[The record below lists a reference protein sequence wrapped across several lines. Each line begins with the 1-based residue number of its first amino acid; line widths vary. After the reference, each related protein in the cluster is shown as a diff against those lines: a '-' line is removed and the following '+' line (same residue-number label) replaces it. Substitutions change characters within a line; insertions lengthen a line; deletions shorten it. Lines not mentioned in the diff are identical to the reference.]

1 MQQKL
6 IEGFVIDHLDT
17 PGRSAT
23 HRPSVRYDVNGR
35 RMIPSLDMPRAK
47 MHVPKLPSPRT
58 IAHPIVRTTPAKRLV
73 GAAIADLEIPTRRAQ
88 TAPAKPETTA
98 TTTFPA
104 LRSPRTEAIID
115 PQLLPNMSSPL
126 ATWALPREYII
137 EFIRLSVLPCS
148 WAMNIKSI
156 GEWVV
161 AESDAPSTPT
171 DPAVLR
177 EATQHL
183 LPHIQVSER
192 SPRQRPPPLVSP
204 RRPHT
209 LREVPFEAKVHTLL
223 VELHANPDAWA
234 DFQAKVKEY
243 VASKRRGR
251 NHVDMIHENIVR
263 VGGHPS
269 DTRCTKPTLAQR
281 LHKTRTKYELQLQR
295 EHEHH
300 VELLDRHTRQVNQQK
315 RLAARAQQVRAWLRV
330 LCTVAHLERWH
341 VRTRQ
346 EKSKKLLELRELA
359 AISKIQRVWRRRV
372 HVANSKALLH
382 IILKTRRILWSV
394 TFRIHCKKLGQ
405 AASVLRRFFIDYFNA
420 TDTESGNFRVLMARW
435 RWRVI
440 NAQRASKAYIACSR
454 ARLHALGQMWD
465 RADHDRQR
473 TEKQLA
479 AARSA
484 VAVADAAPPTSPPPR
499 RRPNRRNQAE
509 ALADLGAMQAQL
521 LAMQSMLTPIEIQRM
536 QTVQVVRIPK
546 SIKMRLLVA
555 YLMKRRA
562 AHMRDVAAVIAKG
575 ASDAKARR
583 GAHTKDAIAL
593 VQSGAWPTLGA
604 LSELKAKYPP
614 FSLYSKQTNDDIK
627 ELIQE
632 GLRLTL
638 ETDADGQRLGSDG
651 AEVVSPPGSRGR
663 VDSFVVRPRNV

>member
-1 MQQKL
+1 MQQQL

-17 PGRSAT
+17 PGRSVT
-23 HRPSVRYDVNGR
+23 HRPSVRYDANGR
-35 RMIPSLDMPRAK
+35 RVIPTLDTPRSK

-58 IAHPIVRTTPAKRLV
+58 MAHPIVRTLPAKRLV
-73 GAAIADLEIPTRRAQ
+73 GAAIADLAIPTGRAQ
-88 TAPAKPETTA
+88 TAPAKPETTTTST

-104 LRSPRTEAIID
+104 LRSPRTEAIVD
-115 PQLLPNMSSPL
+115 PQLLPNMSRPL
-126 ATWALPREYII
+126 ATWGLPREYII
-137 EFIRLSVLPCS
+137 EFIRLSD
-148 WAMNIKSI
+148 IKSI

-161 AESDAPSTPT
+161 AESDTPSSPS

-177 EATQHL
+177 ETTQHV
-183 LPHIQVSER
+183 LPHINAPER
-192 SPRQRPPPLVSP
+192 SPRQRPPPPVSP

-209 LREVPFEAKVHTLL
+209 LRE
-223 VELHANPDAWA
+223 
-234 DFQAKVKEY
+234 AKVKEY

-251 NHVDMIHENIVR
+251 THVDIVHENIAR
-263 VGGHPS
+263 AGARDARRS
-269 DTRCTKPTLAQR
+269 KPTLAQR

-300 VELLDRHTRQVNQQK
+300 VELLDRHARQANQQK

-330 LCTVAHLERWH
+330 LCTVAHMERWH

-346 EKSKKLLELRELA
+346 EKSKKLCELRELA
-359 AISKIQRVWRRRV
+359 AVSKIQRVWRQRIRV
-372 HVANSKALLH
+372 ATSKALLQ
-382 IILKTRRILWSV
+382 IIVKTRRILWSL
-394 TFRIHCKKLGQ
+394 TFRMHCKKLGQ

-420 TDTESGNFRVLMARW
+420 TETESGNFRVLMARW

-440 NAQRASKAYIACSR
+440 NAQRASKAYILCSR

-479 AARSA
+479 VARSA

-536 QTVQVVRIPK
+536 QNVQVVRIPK
-546 SIKMRLLVA
+546 SIKMRLLTA

-562 AHMRDVAAVIAKG
+562 AHMRDVAACITKG
-575 ASDAKARR
+575 ISDAKSRR
-583 GAHTKDAIAL
+583 GARTTDALAL
-593 VQSGAWPTLGA
+593 VQSGAWPTLGV
-604 LSELKAKYPP
+604 LNELKATYPP

-632 GLRLTL
+632 GLRLAL
-638 ETDADGQRLGSDG
+638 ETDADG
-651 AEVVSPPGSRGR
+651 
-663 VDSFVVRPRNV
+663 